1 MHLTALLLAV
11 GSSVSWAGLDTCRK
25 ILSRHVPT
33 VPIVVY
39 LTLGQ
44 IPMFGL
50 WLVVEQAYRIA
61 PGYVWPASLAVLLNG
76 GANLLFVRAVQ
87 VSPLS
92 LTVPFLSLTPVFT
105 TLMGFLLLHEVPT
118 LRQTCGILL
127 VVVGAFSLHTA
138 LDGTPR
144 LQGIWH
150 AYTAER
156 GSVLMTGVALLWSI
170 TAPLD
175 KLATARSAV
184 PVHALV
190 QCAGMALL
198 LLLVLAGTRRCGD
211 LRTMKGHVRPLLVA
225 IGFGTAAIGLQFM
238 AFQVMLVGLME
249 VIKRV
254 IGLVSAVLLGHLLFA
269 EALTV
274 QKFRAIGLMAVGIAL
289 VLL

>member
-1 MHLTALLLAV
+1 MNVSALLLAL

-25 ILSRHVPT
+25 VLSHDLPT
-33 VPIVVY
+33 VPIVVC

-44 IPMFGL
+44 LPLFGL
-50 WLVVEQAYRIA
+50 WLVIEPAYTIT

-76 GANLLFVRAVQ
+76 LANLLFVRAVQ

-92 LTVPFLSLTPVFT
+92 LTVPLLSLTPVFT
-105 TLMGFLLLHEVPT
+105 TLMSLVLLHEVPT

-127 VVVGAFSLHTA
+127 VVAGAFSMHPVHA
-138 LDGTPR
+138 GTPR
-144 LQGIWH
+144 LQGMWQ
-150 AYTAER
+150 AYIAER
-156 GSVLMTGVALLWSI
+156 GSILMTGVALLWSM

-175 KLATARSAV
+175 KLAIARSAV
-184 PVHALV
+184 PMHALV
-190 QCAGMALL
+190 QCGGVALL
-198 LLLVLAGTRRCGD
+198 LLLVLAGTRRYGD
-211 LRTMKGHVRPLLVA
+211 LRTIKGHVVPLLVA
-225 IGFGTAAIGLQFM
+225 VVFGTAALGLQFM

-254 IGLVSAVLLGHLLFA
+254 IGLVSAVLLGYLLFG

-274 QKFRAIGLMAVGIAL
+274 QKLRAIGLMAVGIAL